1 MNWDNI
7 GILLLLELSMIQ
19 MIHIVIVNSI
29 LLLQFIDQMIIIIV
43 MIMIMMIMIMI
54 IW

>member
-29 LLLQFIDQMIIIIV
+29 LLLQFVDQMMIIIV
-43 MIMIMMIMIMI
+43 MIMIMIMIMI